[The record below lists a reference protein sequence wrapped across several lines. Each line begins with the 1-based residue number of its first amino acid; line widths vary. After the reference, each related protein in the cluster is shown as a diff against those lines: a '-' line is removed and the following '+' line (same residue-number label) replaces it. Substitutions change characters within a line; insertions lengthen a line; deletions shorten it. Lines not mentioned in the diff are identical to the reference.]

1 MKKTLLKHIQEWI
14 EPGSTIVSDYW
25 KAYSNL
31 SKCGYIHKT
40 VNHSVEFVSLEG
52 YDDPDMTQTNKKVI
66 GGR

>member
-1 MKKTLLKHIQEWI
+1 MKHIQEWI

-40 VNHSVEFVSLEG
+40 VNHSVEFVSSDLEG
-52 YDDPDMTQTNKKVI
+52 YDDPDMTQTNKKVV

>member
-1 MKKTLLKHIQEWI
+1 MKHRQEWI

-40 VNHSVEFVSLEG
+40 VNQSVEFVSSDLEG
-52 YDDPDMTQTNKKVI
+52 YDDPDMPQTNKRVV

>member
-1 MKKTLLKHIQEWI
+1 M
-14 EPGSTIVSDYW
+14 SDYW

-40 VNHSVEFVSLEG
+40 VNHSVEFVSSDLEG
-52 YDDPDMTQTNKKVI
+52 YDDPDMTQTNKKVV